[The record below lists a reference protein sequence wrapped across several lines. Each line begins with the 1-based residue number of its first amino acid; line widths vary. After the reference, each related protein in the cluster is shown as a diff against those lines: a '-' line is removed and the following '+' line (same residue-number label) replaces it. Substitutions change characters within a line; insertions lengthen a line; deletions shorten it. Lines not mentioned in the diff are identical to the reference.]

1 MFLFVEVACLGHGA
15 AACRRLRGCLWEDV
29 AFWKAYAGVCLARQ
43 PVRDGPAKL
52 RERFRVWLFHLE
64 GHWAMD
70 FANAAAQDRQAEFGA
85 NFLQLFSDA
94 RYIASGLM
102 PWDKGPEVDAFAQV
116 ACSLLSQPGSSSWRK
131 AQLHQLQQIRPD
143 RKGLRAK
150 QSLQGSVGFRAKQA
164 QWAFGQGSVGFRA
177 KQSLQGSV
185 DLRIMGSQ
193 RARHQCR
200 SKVPISHAQM
210 DQYQENY
217 NTTKDYLQYYY
228 SRIPMILGSSLKMR
242 AIGPNPTGI
251 LGAHGKVMI
260 INLSI
265 RINPTMTPGVRSV
278 ETAMPLGRCPTC

>member
-116 ACSLLSQPGSSSWRK
+116 ACSLLSQYNPK
-131 AQLHQLQQIRPD
+131 QLDERWAAESLISKVEQRCDVFMEDQVERVTQAFEESLEKSMLEQH
-143 RKGLRAK
+143 
-150 QSLQGSVGFRAKQA
+150 LQGAEDASLTEPLPEGAWQTWDLEEESEEDFPGMDDFA
-164 QWAFGQGSVGFRA
+164 WPSPT
-177 KQSLQGSV
+177 QS
-185 DLRIMGSQ
+185 DTD
-193 RARHQCR
+193 R
-200 SKVPISHAQM
+200 SDH
-210 DQYQENY
+210 
-217 NTTKDYLQYYY
+217 
-228 SRIPMILGSSLKMR
+228 
-242 AIGPNPTGI
+242 
-251 LGAHGKVMI
+251 
-260 INLSI
+260 
-265 RINPTMTPGVRSV
+265 
-278 ETAMPLGRCPTC
+278 